1 MSLAAP
7 RAPRKDGM
15 SPTPRATA
23 TAQRRRAIL
32 DAALACFVQQGVTE
46 TTLATIRARAHVS
59 TGSLYH
65 HFPSKDHL
73 AAALYIEGLR
83 QAQHHV
89 LTHVIRH
96 TQAAAGIRAMVQAY
110 LDWVY
115 THPEYALFLLTHRQA
130 EFMQQVE
137 AEVATLNADFHAQFV
152 AWVAPHVQAG
162 VLPLFSSELYG
173 ALIVSPCEYCA
184 RRWLMGARQPR
195 TLDQLTRQLA
205 TAAFAAL
212 QALR

>member
-1 MSLAAP
+1 MSIAAP

-46 TTLATIRARAHVS
+46 TTLATIRAQAHVS

-83 QAQHHV
+83 QAQHYV
-89 LTHVIRH
+89 LTCVMRH
-96 TQAAAGIRAMVQAY
+96 RQAAAGIRAMVQAY

-130 EFMQQVE
+130 EFMQHVE
-137 AEVATLNADFHAQFV
+137 AEVATLNADFQAQFA

-162 VLPLFSSELYG
+162 VLPPFSSELYG
-173 ALIVSPCEYCA
+173 ALVVGPCEYCA
-184 RRWLMGARQPR
+184 RRWLMGDRQPR
-195 TLDQLTRQLA
+195 TLVQLKRRLA
-205 TAAFAAL
+205 KAAFSAL

>member
-1 MSLAAP
+1 
-7 RAPRKDGM
+7 
-15 SPTPRATA
+15 
-23 TAQRRRAIL
+23 
-32 DAALACFVQQGVTE
+32 VQQGVTE
-46 TTLATIRARAHVS
+46 TTLATIRVRAHVS

-73 AAALYIEGLR
+73 AAVLYIEGLR

-96 TQAAAGIRAMVQAY
+96 AQAVAGIRAMVQAY
-110 LDWVY
+110 LDWMQ

-130 EFMQQVE
+130 EFMQHVE
-137 AEVATLNADFHAQFV
+137 AEVATLNADFHAQFA

-162 VLPLFSSELYG
+162 VLPPFSSELYG
-173 ALIVSPCEYCA
+173 ALVVGPCEYCA
-184 RRWLMGARQPR
+184 RRWLMGDRQPR
-195 TLDQLTRQLA
+195 ALVQLKRQLA
-205 TAAFAAL
+205 KAAFPAL